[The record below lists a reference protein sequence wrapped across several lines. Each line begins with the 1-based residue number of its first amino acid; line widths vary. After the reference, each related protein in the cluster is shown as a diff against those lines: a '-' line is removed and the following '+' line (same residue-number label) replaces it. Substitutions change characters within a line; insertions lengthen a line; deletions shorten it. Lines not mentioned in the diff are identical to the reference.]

1 MAKYLNKSAIEWC
14 DFTWN
19 PLTGCKHGCTYC
31 YARRIAENPFYAK
44 AFPNKFEP
52 TFHANRLSAPG
63 KETRPSAIFVCSM
76 ADMYGDWVRPGEIKG
91 ILRAIKH
98 CPWHTFLMLTKNGSR
113 MASEGQV
120 HETENAWYGQTSTG
134 IPADRPIFDI
144 PNGRHFISMEPLLG
158 DSIPYG
164 RWPSIRVQQVIIGAQ
179 TGPGAV
185 KPRLEWVLKAIDR
198 ADEIQAKVFLK
209 DNILKIYPDLPRR
222 RELAWG
228 LNE

>member
-1 MAKYLNKSAIEWC
+1 M
-14 DFTWN
+14 
-19 PLTGCKHGCTYC
+19 
-31 YARRIAENPFYAK
+31 AENPFYAK
-44 AFPNKFEP
+44 AFPNGFEP
-52 TFHANRLSAPG
+52 TFHANRLSAPC

-91 ILRAIKH
+91 ILRTIKY
-98 CPWHTFLMLTKNGSR
+98 CPQHTFLMLTKNGFR

-120 HETENAWYGQTSTG
+120 HETENAWFGQTSTG
-134 IPADRPIFDI
+134 IPDRQIWDI

-164 RWPSIRVQQVIIGAQ
+164 AWPNLRVQQVIIGAQ
-179 TGPGAV
+179 TGPRAV
-185 KPRLEWVLKAIDR
+185 KPHMEWIMKAIDR

-209 DNILKIYPDLPRR
+209 DNILKIHPDLPRR

-228 LNE
+228 LDGR